1 MKNDNPRVIRS
12 APVAGNDGPQQGC
25 LPERYIRVLLA
36 ARDECGVDP
45 IELRQI
51 GFILC
56 RRDVALLRAF
66 ENWLR
71 VNEE

>member
-1 MKNDNPRVIRS
+1 MRIDNPYVN
-12 APVAGNDGPQQGC
+12 ADGPQQGC

-36 ARDECGVDP
+36 ARECAADP
-45 IELRQI
+45 VELRQI

-71 VNEE
+71 VNGE

>member
-1 MKNDNPRVIRS
+1 MR
-12 APVAGNDGPQQGC
+12 NDGPQQGC
-25 LPERYIRVLLA
+25 LPARYIDVLLDA
-36 ARDECGVDP
+36 KEVGVDP

-71 VNEE
+71 VNGE

>member
-1 MKNDNPRVIRS
+1 MKNDNPYVT
-12 APVAGNDGPQQGC
+12 NDGPQQGC

-36 ARDECGVDP
+36 ARECGADP
-45 IELRQI
+45 VELRQI

-66 ENWLR
+66 ENWL
-71 VNEE
+71 VANGE